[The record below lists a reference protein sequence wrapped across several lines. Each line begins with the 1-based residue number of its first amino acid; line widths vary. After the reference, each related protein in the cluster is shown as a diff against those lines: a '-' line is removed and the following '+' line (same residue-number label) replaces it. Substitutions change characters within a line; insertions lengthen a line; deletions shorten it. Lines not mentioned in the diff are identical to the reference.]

1 MFNTL
6 RPEVDVLDNH
16 TRQHSYKMSANGV
29 NLAIT
34 VDGEPYNKLRRPD
47 QFLGPPAANSLSNAL
62 LQTAAS
68 ADKRKREE
76 DNTIGPGRE
85 KEAHIKRPR
94 VTAGFRKAGGSGS
107 HRKTKDAPGRLP
119 VSEDERSSDDECT
132 VQARAFLRG
141 AR

>member
-1 MFNTL
+1 MFRAL
-6 RPEVDVLDNH
+6 RLEVEVLDNH
-16 TRQHSYKMSANGV
+16 TRQHNYKMSAIGV
-29 NLAIT
+29 NLAVTI
-34 VDGEPYNKLRRPD
+34 DGEPYNKLRRPD
-47 QFLGPPAANSLSNAL
+47 QFAGPPAANPLPNVLSP
-62 LQTAAS
+62 TAAS

-76 DNTIGPGRE
+76 DDAIDPGRHE
-85 KEAHIKRPR
+85 EAHIKRPR
-94 VTAGFRKAGGSGS
+94 VAAGFRKAGRSGS